1 MINSLNEISE
11 ILRYKELLRN
21 LVARDIKVRY
31 KRSVLGIFWVMLHP
45 LLMMI
50 VLSMVFSEIFNVTT
64 KNYSVYVLSGFILW
78 NFFSQ
83 STSSALSSFTSNR
96 SLINK
101 IYLPKSI
108 FPLSVILSGLIHFV
122 FSLVPLFVIFI
133 LSGTP
138 LSSKIFV
145 LPLLIGMV
153 MLFSFGVSLII
164 ATLTVFFHDTRY
176 IYDVLLIALM
186 YATPIF
192 YPESIVPQKYALILH
207 LNPLFYFMDIFR
219 MALYLDGPHFFESL
233 LYGGLFSFA
242 AFVIGWFFYN
252 LYKERIIYYL

>member
-1 MINSLNEISE
+1 MIRSLNEISE

-21 LVARDIKVRY
+21 LVSRDIKVRY
-31 KRSVLGIFWVMLHP
+31 KRSVLGFLWVMLHP

-50 VLSMVFSEIFNVTT
+50 VLSMVFSEIFKITT

-78 NFFSQ
+78 NFFFQ
-83 STSSALSSFTSNR
+83 STSSALGSFTGNR
-96 SLINK
+96 QLINK
-101 IYLPKSI
+101 VYLPKSI
-108 FPLSVILSGLIHFV
+108 FPLSVICSGLIHFI
-122 FSLVPLFVIFI
+122 FSLVPLFIIFFV
-133 LSGTP
+133 SGTP
-138 LSSKIFV
+138 LSPRIII
-145 LPLLIGMV
+145 LPIIIIMV
-153 MLFSFGVSLII
+153 MVFSFGISLII

-176 IYDVLLIALM
+176 IYDVLLTALM

-192 YPESIVPQKYALILH
+192 YPESIVPQKYVLILH

-219 MALYLDGPHFFESL
+219 MALYLDGPHLFGSL

-252 LYKERIIYYL
+252 RYKERIIYYL